1 LRGNCDTIV
10 TNEEIRPV
18 LYRQLVNEED
28 EMVIAWTIATVG
40 ALFGAI
46 AGSLF
51 EKTPLTAVAC
61 GLMAVG
67 FAWGALTTARKS

>member
-1 LRGNCDTIV
+1 
-10 TNEEIRPV
+10 
-18 LYRQLVNEED
+18 
-28 EMVIAWTIATVG
+28 MVIAWTIATVG

-51 EKTPLTAVAC
+51 EKTPLTAVAF

-67 FAWGALTTARKS
+67 FALGALMTARKS